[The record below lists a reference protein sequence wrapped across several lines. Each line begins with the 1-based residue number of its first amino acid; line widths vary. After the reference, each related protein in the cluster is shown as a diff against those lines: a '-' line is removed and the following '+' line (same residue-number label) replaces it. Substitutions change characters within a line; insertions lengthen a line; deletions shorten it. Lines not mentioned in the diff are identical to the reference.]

1 MESREGRH
9 EMVRVA
15 REAPE
20 DGVKVAPVPT
30 WIVSHFDNMLH
41 AYDADAKRIVCP
53 VGDHQLAYEFV
64 EGDWESSAS
73 PNKCLDC
80 AEALRPR

>member
-1 MESREGRH
+1 
-9 EMVRVA
+9 MVRVA
-15 REAPE
+15 REAPGE
-20 DGVKVAPVPT
+20 GVKIAALPK
-30 WIVSHFDNMLH
+30 WMVSHLDNMLH
-41 AYDADAKRIVCP
+41 AYDADAERIVCP

-80 AEALRPR
+80 AEALRAK